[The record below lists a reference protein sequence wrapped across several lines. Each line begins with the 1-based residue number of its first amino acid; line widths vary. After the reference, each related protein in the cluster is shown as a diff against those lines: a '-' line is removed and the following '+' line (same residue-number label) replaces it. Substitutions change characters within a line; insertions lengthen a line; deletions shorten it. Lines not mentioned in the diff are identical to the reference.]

1 MKKILLILFL
11 SIGFINIVH
20 SGSDDRD
27 QVLPLNSLNEE
38 QTNVEDESPRFLE
51 EDDETI
57 DQNEEIQQGQKEIEA
72 LIQTKLIV
80 EKTKAKS
87 IDDIETEA
95 KSESGGKIQL
105 FIDQY
110 IKSDQGILIMLFL
123 FVISLIL
130 IFNYFVRE
138 K

>member
-1 MKKILLILFL
+1 MKKILLILLL

-51 EDDETI
+51 EGDETI
-57 DQNEEIQQGQKEIEA
+57 VQNEEIQQGQKEIEA

-80 EKTKAKS
+80 EKTEAKS

>member
-1 MKKILLILFL
+1 MNKVLNL
-11 SIGFINIVH
+11 SG
-20 SGSDDRD
+20 
-27 QVLPLNSLNEE
+27 LY
-38 QTNVEDESPRFLE
+38 RFYTSKLE
-51 EDDETI
+51 
-57 DQNEEIQQGQKEIEA
+57 KEIEA

-80 EKTKAKS
+80 EKTEVKS